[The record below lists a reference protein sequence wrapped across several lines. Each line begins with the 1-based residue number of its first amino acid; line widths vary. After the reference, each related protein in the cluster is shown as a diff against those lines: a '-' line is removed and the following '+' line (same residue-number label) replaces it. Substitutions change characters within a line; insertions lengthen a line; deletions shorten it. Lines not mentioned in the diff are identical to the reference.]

1 MKKIASII
9 LYLILYIAGTVANWE
24 AFVGGKKASVIGFS
38 LSLLFAWALLVL
50 PVWAKKEK
58 LFLRFSLI
66 FSGLLFLG
74 SVVGILSKII
84 EPLENLGMYAV
95 IPVSAFGGLGYL
107 LPDNTSHAVIIVL
120 TLISCIVSAL
130 ILFKKD
136 KAES

>member
-58 LFLRFSLI
+58 LFLRF
-66 FSGLLFLG
+66 
-74 SVVGILSKII
+74 
-84 EPLENLGMYAV
+84 
-95 IPVSAFGGLGYL
+95 
-107 LPDNTSHAVIIVL
+107 
-120 TLISCIVSAL
+120 
-130 ILFKKD
+130 
-136 KAES
+136 